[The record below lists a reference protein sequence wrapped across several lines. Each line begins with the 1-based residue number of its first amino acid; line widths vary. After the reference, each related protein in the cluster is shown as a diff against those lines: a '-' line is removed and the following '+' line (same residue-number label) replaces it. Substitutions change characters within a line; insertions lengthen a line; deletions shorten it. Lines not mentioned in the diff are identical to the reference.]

1 MKIFAFTI
9 GLIIPFL
16 ALFLGLQI
24 SPIIGS
30 ILLTPIILLSSF
42 FDETFANLPFYI
54 HALLIFSSGI
64 FYLLAF
70 YFFSKLFFKRLAK

>member
-9 GLIIPFL
+9 GLIIPFI

-24 SPIIGS
+24 SPALGS
-30 ILLTPIILLSSF
+30 VLLTPIILLSSF

-54 HALLIFSSGI
+54 HALLVFFSGV
-64 FYLLAF
+64 FYLLIF
-70 YFFSKLFFKRLAK
+70 FFFSKLFVKRFAR